1 MMTLLLSFWKV
12 SCQGNSAVIDSL
24 EPDYPSSFTFCFPF
38 SDQITVPQRT
48 VSFKSCPMACEFTC
62 IKCMHNLNFLK
73 NITWSELGKIIQ
85 VKMAQYNTIQ
95 YSLFNEGDVVTQ

>member
-24 EPDYPSSFTFCFPF
+24 GPDYPSSCMFRFPF

-48 VSFKSCPMACEFTC
+48 VFFKSCPMACEFTC
-62 IKCMHNLNFLK
+62 IKCMHNNEK
-73 NITWSELGKIIQ
+73 TKGKLPEEHHM
-85 VKMAQYNTIQ
+85 V
-95 YSLFNEGDVVTQ
+95 